1 MALNC
6 TMPRCNSR
14 SFSPLDDRLY
24 YEACLVINS
33 NATITGESPRKICSN
48 PHIRTEMQK
57 YLNAEVYDFCEVFQ
71 LGWINYEVIR
81 SIWTPIIFLLNLGI
95 VVRICKQKTNENKE
109 ILKLAIAFM
118 INVVA
123 NIMHGLLLYR
133 GVTTELLIYLS
144 LGCPLPNGLV
154 WYSLAVFILIE

>member
-1 MALNC
+1 MN
-6 TMPRCNSR
+6 TN
-14 SFSPLDDRLY
+14 
-24 YEACLVINS
+24 ETQVN
-33 NATITGESPRKICSN
+33 
-48 PHIRTEMQK
+48 
-57 YLNAEVYDFCEVFQ
+57 DFCEVFQ

-95 VVRICKQKTNENKE
+95 VVRICYLNRKQRTNENKE